1 MMCDLLSLH
10 LLQRY
15 LCVQLWQTYWLCDKL
30 WILLGAVRKFVNH
43 LVIYT
48 HRRSVWL
55 VVMQTYHNIFPSACD
70 VLFSIHVS
78 MCQPNKIYLPYTKF
92 CPNPLSLTSKTVL
105 HNEVRSLVTCH
116 CSICIAMMVTP
127 KLTLVSKPEWSNI
140 RMIGG
145 RTLSARAESMPT
157 WCHKCYIKLCKSR
170 GSGDMQP
177 FKM

>member
-15 LCVQLWQTYWLCDKL
+15 QLYVCSYGKRYWLCDKL

-55 VVMQTYHNIFPSACD
+55 VGMQTYHNIFPSACD
-70 VLFSIHVS
+70 VLSSIHVS

-92 CPNPLSLTSKTVL
+92 CPNPLSLTSNAVL

-116 CSICIAMMVTP
+116 CNICIAMMVTP
-127 KLTLVSKPEWSNI
+127 KLTLVSKPEWSNS

-145 RTLSARAESMPT
+145 RTLSAHAESMPT
-157 WCHKCYIKLCKSR
+157 WCHIKLCKSR
-170 GSGDMQP
+170 GSGDM
-177 FKM
+177 